1 MRRVALL
8 LLAGCAVEPPA
19 APVAAASSGL
29 VNAPRLSPTRQLR
42 RVHLALRG
50 AEPTLQ
56 QYQQALDASDA
67 GTYSA
72 FLDAQVDAALASA
85 EFADQVLGLGHDWLK
100 VGDYKRGS
108 AEGGTSA
115 HFKGSHAV
123 RLDRCAAGTMHAGA
137 LGHFSGDVNQGDP
150 QSLCNDVAAPLAM
163 IEPWWA
169 PGTMVTVIG
178 RAGTGA
184 RTDGTTDCGRINM
197 GDSDNHP
204 PSRNCSC
211 GPNLVYCIERRQTGP
226 AMYPRDYESTPYL
239 ADSQR
244 RLLFEEPARL
254 FAHIVVNDRPL
265 SDLVLGTYTV
275 APRAL
280 QHVYVRWGRN
290 NSDNASM
297 DGSAWWRSADDTW
310 KQVEQPSLHPNLLA
324 ERQYT
329 FDPRTDDGAP
339 RGVPAAGVLTLLG
352 PNVWYPR
359 ERVRAARW
367 LEILACRNF
376 TAPDPSVVFTPA
388 FNGDPYASGS
398 CQHCHRTIDPAAI
411 HFKRLEVE
419 DDTPRHGVGHANF
432 GGIGSWQWRRTTQ
445 PGFAD
450 LNAPG
455 GYFWFQPYGRWN
467 VSFAAGTFLTP
478 VPPSRIMVNADARFL
493 DFLPAGEKLFGL
505 EGDGTIGPLGFAK
518 LLVQSGELDRCAV
531 DRLFER
537 FMGRP
542 LDLTKEAAT
551 ETQLTTQF
559 VQGGR
564 KVKPFVKQLLLSDEA
579 GRGL

>member
-1 MRRVALL
+1 MRSVLL
-8 LLAGCAVEPPA
+8 LLLLLGCANEPEPPA
-19 APVAAASSGL
+19 AATAQTAL

-42 RVHLALRG
+42 RVHLAVRG
-50 AEPTLQ
+50 VEPTLQ
-56 QYQQALDASDA
+56 QYQAALDAADA
-67 GTYSA
+67 GTFPA
-72 FLDAQVDAALASA
+72 FLDAQLDAALASP
-85 EFADQVLGLGHDWLK
+85 EFADAMLGLGHDWLK

-108 AEGGTSA
+108 TEGGTSA
-115 HFKGSHAV
+115 QFKGSHAV
-123 RLDRCAAGTMHAGA
+123 RLDRCAAGTRHAGA
-137 LGHFSGDVNQGDP
+137 LGLVSG
-150 QSLCNDVAAPLAM
+150 SAASQCDDAAATLNVV
-163 IEPWWA
+163 EPWWA
-169 PGTMVTVIG
+169 PGTTVTVIG

-197 GDSDNHP
+197 GNSDNALA
-204 PSRNCSC
+204 SANCSC
-211 GPNLVYCIERRQTGP
+211 GPNLVYCVERRQTGP
-226 AMYPRDYESTPYL
+226 VMYPRDYEATPYL

-244 RLLFEEPARL
+244 RMLFEEPARL
-254 FAHIVVNDRPL
+254 FAHIVVNDRPFT
-265 SDLVLGTYTV
+265 DLVLGTYTV

-280 QHVYVRWGRN
+280 QHLYVRWGRN
-290 NSDNASM
+290 NTDNAMM
-297 DGSAWWRSADDTW
+297 DLSSWWRSADDTW
-310 KQVEQPSLHPNLLA
+310 KQVEVPSLHPNLLA
-324 ERQYT
+324 ERQYS

-339 RGVPAAGVLTLLG
+339 RGVPAAGVLTMLG

-450 LNAPG
+450 AKSPG
-455 GYFWFQPYGRWN
+455 GYFWYQPYGRWHVN
-467 VSFAAGTFLTP
+467 FAPDTFLTP
-478 VPPSRIMVNADARFL
+478 VPAARIMANADARFL

-518 LLVQSGELDRCAV
+518 LLVQSGEYDRCAV

-542 LDLTKEAAT
+542 LDLTKEGAT
-551 ETQLTTQF
+551 ETALTTQF

-564 KVKPFVKQLLLSDEA
+564 KVKPFIKQLLLSDEA
-579 GRGL
+579 ARGL